1 MSLDN
6 MRRQLDAFA
15 SEAGFEALDAY
26 FIFGE
31 FRFET
36 GAPEAPE
43 TLYTD
48 EGLNYCCDCA
58 ESLLARAAAYAA
70 TLPDKGAV
78 RGESFRE
85 IHRVSSTDLNEEDG
99 SMQCEEC
106 HRTLDYALSDSGFH
120 AELGHY
126 ESIEFGDRLLPGDA
140 YAIARIID
148 AIEVAKAEEDNDAND
163 DEADLLDELAGLDL
177 EDEDD
182 LERADEIQAELADI
196 RAAAAEKPPS
206 LEARVTAVADR
217 ALALAAGAEPTAP
230 ALA

>member
-1 MSLDN
+1 MSLEN
-6 MRRQLDAFA
+6 MRRQLDTIAN
-15 SEAGFEALDAY
+15 EAGFEALDAY
-26 FIFGE
+26 FIRGE

-36 GAPEAPE
+36 GTPEAPE

-58 ESLLARAAAYAA
+58 ESLLAKAVAHAA
-70 TLPDKGAV
+70 TLPGKGVV
-78 RGESFRE
+78 RGEKFDE
-85 IHRVSSTDLNEEDG
+85 VHRVVSTNLNEEDG
-99 SMQCEEC
+99 SMACEEC

-120 AELGHY
+120 AELDHY

-148 AIEVAKAEEDNDAND
+148 AIDVAKAEEEDEGVDE
-163 DEADLLDELAGLDL
+163 EADLVDELSELDL
-177 EDEDD
+177 EDEGDQ
-182 LERADEIQAELADI
+182 ERADEIQAELANI

-206 LEARVTAVADR
+206 LEARVTTVASR
-217 ALALAAGAEPTAP
+217 ALALAAGAEPAAP